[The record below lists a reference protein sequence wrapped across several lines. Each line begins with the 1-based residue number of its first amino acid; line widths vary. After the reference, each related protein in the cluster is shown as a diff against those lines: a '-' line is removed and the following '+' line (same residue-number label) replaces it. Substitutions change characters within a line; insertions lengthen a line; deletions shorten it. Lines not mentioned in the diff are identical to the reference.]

1 VAVRIPSLG
10 NRAQALERLRTE
22 EFDLVIV
29 GGGVTGAGIALD
41 ASLRGLRV
49 ALLEKADFAA
59 GTSSRSSKL
68 IHGGLRYL
76 AQYRFGLTYE
86 ALHERSTLLRLVPGL
101 VQPLR
106 FLLPVYGSRLERM
119 RIGLGLRLYDLLA
132 GTRNLPG
139 HAPLASEELRRYSP
153 LLTSDGLTG
162 AFVYSDC
169 RTDDARLVFEVL
181 RAAAAAGAVVC
192 NYVKVERLE
201 SAQGRAR
208 VVSAQDVLSGVSFD
222 VRGRLIIVAAGVWTG
237 RLVQPGHDL
246 VRPSKGVHLVVPQ
259 EVMAGATGPTG
270 AEYALYLP
278 TAPDGRMVFVVPW
291 QGRVLIGTTDT
302 PYRGDPDAPEAEQS
316 DLAYLI
322 EAVRRA
328 FPDLELDATAV
339 LSVQAGLRPLVAS
352 SETEDSSKLSREE
365 RVFETADGALAV
377 VGGKY
382 TTFRAMAEK
391 VVDRA
396 IRLLV
401 AEGALDRPRW
411 SITRYYP
418 LRPSPDGSPIGKLAA
433 SAFDEAQAE
442 RLLELYGVTVA
453 SYIAELAAAD
463 PRLHERLHPDAPHLA
478 AEAVFS
484 IRHEMASTIGD
495 ILFRRT
501 RLGLLTADQ
510 ARAAAARV
518 ADLLQREL
526 GWTEAERQAH
536 LARFEREVVQYTPPR
551 LT

>member
-10 NRAQALERLRTE
+10 NRAQALERLRTG

-29 GGGVTGAGIALD
+29 GGGITGAGIALD

-49 ALLEKADFAA
+49 ALLEKADFAS

-76 AQYRFGLTYE
+76 AQYQFGLTHE

-106 FLLPVYGSRLERM
+106 FLIPVYGSRLERM
-119 RIGLGLRLYDLLA
+119 RIGLGLQLYDLLA
-132 GTRNLPG
+132 GTRDLPG
-139 HAPLASEELRRYSP
+139 HAPLGNEELRRYSP
-153 LLTSDGLTG
+153 LLTSNGLTG

-181 RAAAAAGAVVC
+181 RAAVAAGAVAC
-192 NYVKVERLE
+192 NYVTVERLE
-201 SAQGRAR
+201 PLRGRAR
-208 VVSAQDVLSGVSFD
+208 VAAAQDVLSGACFE
-222 VRGRLIIVAAGVWTG
+222 VRGRLIILAAGVWTG
-237 RLVQPGHDL
+237 RLVQPGDNL

-278 TAPDGRMVFVVPW
+278 TAPDGRMVFVIPW

-302 PYRGDPDAPEAEQS
+302 PYRGDPDAPEADRS
-316 DLAYLI
+316 DVAYLI

-365 RVFETADGALAV
+365 RVFETAEGALAV

-396 IRLLV
+396 LRLLV

-418 LRPSPDGSPIGKLAA
+418 LRPSPDGSPGQLEV
-433 SAFDEAQAE
+433 SALDEAQAE

-453 SYIAELAAAD
+453 SYIVELAAAD
-463 PRLHERLHPDAPHLA
+463 PRLRERLHPDAPHLA

-536 LARFEREVVQYTPPR
+536 LARCEREVVQYTPPR
-551 LT
+551 

>member
-1 VAVRIPSLG
+1 M
-10 NRAQALERLRTE
+10 LERLRTE

-29 GGGVTGAGIALD
+29 GGGITGAGIALD

-49 ALLEKADFAA
+49 ALLEKADFAS

-76 AQYRFGLTYE
+76 AQYQFGLTRE
-86 ALHERSTLLRLVPGL
+86 ALHERSTLLRLAPGL

-106 FLLPVYGSRLERM
+106 FLIPVYGSALERV

-132 GTRNLPG
+132 GTRDLPG
-139 HAPLASEELRRYSP
+139 HARLDRQELRRYSP

-162 AFVYSDC
+162 GFVYSDC
-169 RTDDARLVFEVL
+169 RTDDARMVFEVL
-181 RAAAAAGAVVC
+181 RAAAAAGAVAC

-201 SAQGRAR
+201 LARGRAR
-208 VVSAQDVLSGVSFD
+208 AAAVQDVLSGTSFE
-222 VRGRLIIVAAGVWTG
+222 VRGRLVILAAGVWTG
-237 RLVQPGHDL
+237 RLVRPGNDL

-259 EVMAGATGPTG
+259 EVMAGATGPSG
-270 AEYALYLP
+270 AEHALYLP
-278 TAPDGRMVFVVPW
+278 TAPDGRMVFVIPW

-302 PYRGDPDAPEAEQS
+302 PYRGDPDSPVADQS
-316 DLAYLI
+316 DVAYLI

-328 FPDLELDATAV
+328 FPEIELGAAAV

-396 IRLLV
+396 VRLLV
-401 AEGALDRPRW
+401 ADGALDRARW

-418 LRPSPDGSPIGKLAA
+418 LRPSPDGSPVAGPAA
-433 SAFDEAQAE
+433 SVFDEAQTE
-442 RLLELYGVTVA
+442 RLINLYGGAVA
-453 SYIAELAAAD
+453 SYIAGLAAAA
-463 PRLHERLHPDAPHLA
+463 PRLRERLHPDALHLA
-478 AEAVFS
+478 AEAMFS

-495 ILFRRT
+495 VLFRRT

-518 ADLLQREL
+518 ADLLQAEL
-526 GWTEAERQAH
+526 GWSETERQAH
-536 LARFEREVVQYTPPR
+536 LVQFEREAAQYTPPR
-551 LT
+551 

>member
-1 VAVRIPSLG
+1 MAVRIPSLG
-10 NRAQALERLRTE
+10 SRAQALERLRTE
-22 EFDLVIV
+22 EFDLIIV
-29 GGGVTGAGIALD
+29 GGGITGAGIALD

-49 ALLEKADFAA
+49 ALLEKADFAS

-76 AQYRFGLTYE
+76 AQYQFRLTRE
-86 ALHERSTLLRLVPGL
+86 ALHERSILLRLAPGL

-106 FLLPVYGSRLERM
+106 FLIPVYGSRLEQV
-119 RIGLGLRLYDLLA
+119 RIGLGLQLYDMLA
-132 GTRNLPG
+132 GTRDLPG
-139 HAPLASEELRRYSP
+139 HASLDHEELRRSSP
-153 LLTSDGLTG
+153 LLASDGLIG
-162 AFVYSDC
+162 GFVYSDC
-169 RTDDARLVFEVL
+169 RTDDARLVLEVL
-181 RAAAAAGAVVC
+181 HAAAAAGAVVC
-192 NYVKVERLE
+192 NYARVERLE
-201 SAQGRAR
+201 LARGRVRA
-208 VVSAQDVLSGVSFD
+208 VAVQDTLSGDSVE
-222 VRGRLIIVAAGVWTG
+222 VRGRLVILAAGVWTD
-237 RLVQPGHDL
+237 RLVRPGDDL
-246 VRPSKGVHLVVPQ
+246 VRPSKGVHLVVSQ
-259 EVMAGATGPTG
+259 EAMAGATGPTG
-270 AEYALYLP
+270 ADYALYLP
-278 TAPDGRMVFVVPW
+278 TAPDGRMVFVIPW

-302 PYRGDPDAPEAEQS
+302 PYRGDPDSPLADQS
-316 DLAYLI
+316 DVAYLI

-328 FPDLELDATAV
+328 FPEIELDASAV

-352 SETEDSSKLSREE
+352 SETEDSSRLSREE

-391 VVDRA
+391 VVNRA
-396 IRLLV
+396 VHLLV

-418 LRPSPDGSPIGKLAA
+418 LRPSSDGSPGAELTV
-433 SAFDEAQAE
+433 SALDEAQVE
-442 RLLELYGVTVA
+442 RLLALYGVAVA
-453 SYIAELAAAD
+453 SYIAGLAATA
-463 PRLHERLHPDAPHLA
+463 PPLRERLHPDAPHLV

-495 ILFRRT
+495 VLFRRT

-526 GWTEAERQAH
+526 GWSEAERQAH
-536 LARFEREVVQYTPPR
+536 LARFEREAAQYTPPR
-551 LT
+551 